1 MNVTKLTRITSF
13 FLLLIPTMASAEMQ
27 DIAALQQQVRQYVAA
42 NTPVMEGVRMEI
54 EVSGVDPR
62 LRLSNCSVPLEL
74 KTHSKSREGSR
85 ISVQVNCLDE
95 NKWSIYVPV
104 SIEKYSNVLI
114 SKSHL
119 RKGRTLT
126 PNDIAWTERKL
137 STLPGGYFIQ
147 AKDVIGMFARRNIRN
162 GTVIAPKHL
171 RPPFTVHKG
180 ESVTIR
186 AVIGGVEVKM
196 NGKAMSDGS
205 TGDIIKVTNRSS
217 NRTVEAEVIRPGVVQ
232 VRL

>member
-1 MNVTKLTRITSF
+1 
-13 FLLLIPTMASAEMQ
+13 MQ
-27 DIAALQQQVRQYVAA
+27 DVAELQQQVRQYVLE
-42 NTPVMEGVRMEI
+42 NTPLMEGVRMEI
-54 EVSGVDPR
+54 EVSGIDPR
-62 LRLSNCSVPLEL
+62 LRLSTCPSPLQL
-74 KTHSKSREGSR
+74 RTHSKSRDDSR

-95 NKWSIYVPV
+95 ANWSIYVPV

-119 RKGRTLT
+119 RKGSTVT
-126 PNDIAWTERKL
+126 ADDIAWSERKL
-137 STLPGGYFIQ
+137 SSLPSGYFIQ
-147 AKDVIGMFARRNIRN
+147 AKDVIGMFASRNIRN

-171 RPPFTVHKG
+171 RPPFTVRKG

-196 NGKAMSDGS
+196 NGKAMSDGV
-205 TGDIIKVTNRSS
+205 TGEVIKVTNRSS